1 MSVKK
6 FKTKNLAIVG
16 KIVIF
21 KTIVMSKIVFQSFIT
36 RALKYIAK
44 TQKAFFRNV
53 LHETLC
59 NNDLNWKKDL
69 AMMAE
74 ILS

>member
-1 MSVKK
+1 M
-6 FKTKNLAIVG
+6 KNLAIVG

-21 KTIVMSKIVFQSFIT
+21 KTIVMPKIVFQSFIT
-36 RALKYIAK
+36 RALKYISK
-44 TQKAFFRNV
+44 TQKAFFRNA

-59 NNDLNWKKDL
+59 NNDLNGKKHL
-69 AMMAE
+69 AMMTE